1 MKNKASGPYVLMDGL
16 KTDAQLWEAEMDKES
31 EDAFDR
37 YMYIKALN
45 QAAVNELERRDHKE
59 KNKKK
64 TSKG

>member
-1 MKNKASGPYVLMDGL
+1 MKNKASGPSVLGDGL
-16 KTDAQLWEAEMDKES
+16 NTDALLWEAEMDKES
-31 EDAFDR
+31 EDAFDQ

-45 QAAVNELERRDHKE
+45 QAAVNELERRERKE